1 MRQSIGAT
9 ATFNIVI
16 IFILVVFSVLC
27 ATLSYYKAFKVN
39 SAVLSIID
47 KYEGYNQY
55 SISEIQTYLESIGYK
70 KGNASCPESRT
81 AENKTTAYLVG
92 TNSDKYNATQDT
104 NYAYCVYYYND
115 DRGEKVKK
123 STNNNKEPIYYNYS
137 VVTYIFVDMPLVDNF
152 KIPIHTKGER
162 IYNFSKE

>member
-9 ATFNIVI
+9 ATFNIII

-39 SAVLSIID
+39 SAILSIID
-47 KYEGYNQY
+47 KYEGYNRY
-55 SISEIQTYLESIGYK
+55 SISEIDTYLDSIGYK
-70 KGNASCPESRT
+70 KSSANCSETRD
-81 AENKTTAYLVG
+81 NIYLVG
-92 TNSDKYNATQDT
+92 TNGDDYNADQDE

-115 DRGEKVKK
+115 DRGENVKNT
-123 STNNNKEPIYYNYS
+123 TNDNKEPIYYNYS
-137 VVTYIFVDMPLVDNF
+137 VVTYIFVDMPIINNF

-162 IYNFSKE
+162 IYNFSKNK